1 MAALTIGHILF
12 VLAVIAGI
20 FAVANTATALRYG
33 RGRHARGT
41 PQYARSRLA
50 RRNAFYALGIA
61 LLFALLCLTPLCS
74 ISLVSF
80 GDR

>member
-1 MAALTIGHILF
+1 MATLTIGHILF
-12 VLAVIAGI
+12 VLAVIAGL

-50 RRNAFYALGIA
+50 RRSAFYALGLA

-74 ISLVSF
+74 ISLVNF